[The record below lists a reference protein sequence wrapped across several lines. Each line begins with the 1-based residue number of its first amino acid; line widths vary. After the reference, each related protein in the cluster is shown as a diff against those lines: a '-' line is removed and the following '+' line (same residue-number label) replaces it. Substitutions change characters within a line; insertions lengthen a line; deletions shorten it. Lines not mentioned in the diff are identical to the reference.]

1 MPMDMK
7 SGYGKAMT
15 KSESDRSGK
24 EDSDMY
30 TRSLKMPATP
40 RPAQMQMGRGKRKMK
55 R

>member
-1 MPMDMK
+1 MPMDMN
-7 SGYGKAMT
+7 SGYGKTMT
-15 KSESDRSGK
+15 KGEYDKARK
-24 EDSDMY
+24 EDGDMF

>member
-1 MPMDMK
+1 MPMDMN
-7 SGYGKAMT
+7 SGYGKAML
-15 KSESDRSGK
+15 KSEYDKARK